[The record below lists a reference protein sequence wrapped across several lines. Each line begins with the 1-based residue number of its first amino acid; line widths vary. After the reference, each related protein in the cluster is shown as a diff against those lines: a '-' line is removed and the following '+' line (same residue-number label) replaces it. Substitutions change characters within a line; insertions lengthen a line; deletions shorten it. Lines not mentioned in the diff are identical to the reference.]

1 MKRLAHDACELQGML
16 HEDQVPVCIS
26 AAEFGGNP
34 ELWGEDQGR
43 ALGFPPLL
51 HNLSQ
56 MRTAPAGYSY
66 IYLVISLQLP
76 ILQIYPIKGKM
87 GCSRLALIICDTEFD
102 QLVHRDGAEHDIKGM
117 WGLLESLDYTV
128 EVKGHLTAKAMED
141 VLQEFAGH
149 PEHQGRH
156 LLVLLVFTFLVFM
169 SHGSLEGICGTKH
182 GEENPD
188 MLPQDTIFQIFNIRN
203 CSLLK
208 DKPKVIIIQTCRGEK
223 PGSVLVSD
231 SSGASADSY
240 SPANLKYDAVH
251 RTHVEKDFVSF
262 YSSTPYTVSWRD
274 PRKISLFMT
283 ELITCFQNFACR
295 YHLLEIFQKV
305 QQSFEKRC
313 DQFQMP
319 TIERLNMPKC
329 FYLFPGI

>member
-16 HEDQVPVCIS
+16 HEDQVSVCIS

-34 ELWGEDQGR
+34 ELWGEDQVSPELMAISPESVKSTEAMKLCPHREFLRMSEKR
-43 ALGFPPLL
+43 AGE
-51 HNLSQ
+51 
-56 MRTAPAGYSY
+56 
-66 IYLVISLQLP
+66 
-76 ILQIYPIKGKM
+76 IYPIKEKM
-87 GCSRLALIICDTEFD
+87 GRSRLALIICDTEFD
-102 QLVHRDGAEHDIKGM
+102 QLVQRDGAEHIKGM

-128 EVKGHLTAKAMED
+128 KVKGHLTAKAMED

-149 PEHQGRH
+149 PEHQGGH

-188 MLPQDTIFQIFNIRN
+188 MLPYDTIFQIFNIRN

-231 SSGASADSY
+231 SSGASVDSY

-251 RTHVEKDFVSF
+251 RTHVEKDFISF

-274 PRKISLFMT
+274 PRKISLFIT
-283 ELITCFQNFACR
+283 ELITCFQNYACR

-305 QQSFEKRC
+305 QKSFEK
-313 DQFQMP
+313 
-319 TIERLNMPKC
+319 
-329 FYLFPGI
+329 